1 MKNLTVSQTE
11 RGNILNN
18 NFTIKE
24 VYDCLDFTSVM
35 FEGRFRLNR
44 NMITNDFGV
53 KEKTIDRFLNQY
65 TTELGQNGYGII
77 TGNRLRLLVHVA
89 DNRIYKDLLFEI
101 ISSLIYEEDY
111 SEELRLK
118 MIHSIS

>member
-44 NMITNDFGV
+44 NMITNYFGV

-65 TTELGQNGYGII
+65 TTELGQNEYGII

-89 DNRIYKDLLFEI
+89 ENRIYKDLLFEI

-111 SEELRLK
+111 SEELKLK

>member
-44 NMITNDFGV
+44 NMITNYFGV
-53 KEKTIDRFLNQY
+53 KETTIDRFLNQY
-65 TTELGQNGYGII
+65 TTELGQNGCGII

-111 SEELRLK
+111 SEELKLK

>member
-35 FEGRFRLNR
+35 FEGRSRLNR
-44 NMITNDFGV
+44 NMITNYFGV

-65 TTELGQNGYGII
+65 TTQLGQNEYGII

-89 DNRIYKDLLFEI
+89 ENRIYKDLLFEI

-111 SEELRLK
+111 SEELKLK

>member
-44 NMITNDFGV
+44 NMITNYFGV

-65 TTELGQNGYGII
+65 TTESGQNEYGII

-111 SEELRLK
+111 SEELKLK

>member
-1 MKNLTVSQTE
+1 
-11 RGNILNN
+11 
-18 NFTIKE
+18 
-24 VYDCLDFTSVM
+24 
-35 FEGRFRLNR
+35 
-44 NMITNDFGV
+44 MITNDFGV

>member
-35 FEGRFRLNR
+35 FEGRFRLTR
-44 NMITNDFGV
+44 NMITNYFGV
-53 KEKTIDRFLNQY
+53 EERTIDRYLNQY
-65 TTELGQNGYGII
+65 ATELGQNGYGLIP
-77 TGNRLRLLVHVA
+77 GNRLRLFKNLHVTDINVGDIA
-89 DNRIYKDLLFEI
+89 AETKNQ
-101 ISSLIYEEDY
+101 
-111 SEELRLK
+111 
-118 MIHSIS
+118 

>member
-18 NFTIKE
+18 NFTIKK

-44 NMITNDFGV
+44 NMITNYFGV
-53 KEKTIDRFLNQY
+53 KERTIDRFLNQY

-111 SEELRLK
+111 SEELKLK
-118 MIHSIS
+118 MIHSIY

>member
-44 NMITNDFGV
+44 NMITNYFGV

>member
-44 NMITNDFGV
+44 NMITNYFGV

-111 SEELRLK
+111 SEELKLK

>member
-24 VYDCLDFTSVM
+24 VYDCLDFTGVM
-35 FEGRFRLNR
+35 FEGRFRFTK
-44 NMITNDFGV
+44 NMITNYFGV
-53 KEKTIDRFLNQY
+53 KERTIDRFLNQY

-111 SEELRLK
+111 SEELKLK

>member
-1 MKNLTVSQTE
+1 MKNLTVSQIE

-35 FEGRFRLNR
+35 FEGKFRLNR
-44 NMITNDFGV
+44 NMITNYFGV

-65 TTELGQNGYGII
+65 TTESGQNVYGII

-111 SEELRLK
+111 SEELKLK

>member
-44 NMITNDFGV
+44 NMITNYFGV
-53 KEKTIDRFLNQY
+53 KETTIDRFLNQY
-65 TTELGQNGYGII
+65 TTELGQNEYGII

-89 DNRIYKDLLFEI
+89 ENRIYKDLLFEI

-111 SEELRLK
+111 SEELKLK